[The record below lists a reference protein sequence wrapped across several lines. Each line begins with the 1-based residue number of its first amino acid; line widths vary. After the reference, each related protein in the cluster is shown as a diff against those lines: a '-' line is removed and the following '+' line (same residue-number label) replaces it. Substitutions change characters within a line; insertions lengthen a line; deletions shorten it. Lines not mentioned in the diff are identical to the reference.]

1 MKLTG
6 RQRMF
11 LNNFLD
17 LYWEA
22 QEPLHYTAVAKRL
35 GVGKIT
41 AYEMLRL
48 LEEKGL
54 VSSEYALPQGSRGPG
69 RSTILFRPTEK
80 AAALMADLA
89 GEQWDEMSWER
100 AKEQILQALR
110 DGKGTGYEDLL
121 EEILLRI
128 PERKSPMLYL
138 AEMITAVILGLYQ
151 IGGKTST
158 QSLFEKLR
166 ILGPAGELGLNAI
179 GGLILGLSL
188 VERANRRF
196 TSILL
201 SYTQKYQTYLEHL
214 SAEKR
219 RLLSDFAQEVVRILT
234 MCMG

>member
-11 LNNFLD
+11 LSNFLD

-22 QEPLHYTAVAKRL
+22 KEPLHYTAVAKRL

-54 VSSEYALPQGSRGPG
+54 VSSEYVLPRASRGPG
-69 RSTILFRPTEK
+69 RSTILFRPTER
-80 AAALMADLA
+80 AAAVMADLA
-89 GEQWDEMSWER
+89 GDQWDKVGWEQ

-110 DGKGTGYEDLL
+110 DGKGTDYEDLL
-121 EEILLRI
+121 EQILLRI

-138 AEMITAVILGLYQ
+138 AETITAVILGLYQ
-151 IGGKTST
+151 IEGKASAHG
-158 QSLFEKLR
+158 LFERLR
-166 ILGPAGELGLNAI
+166 SLGLAGELGLNAI

-188 VERANRRF
+188 VERANRRV
-196 TSILL
+196 TSMLL
-201 SYTQKYQTYLEHL
+201 SYTQKYQTYLAYL

-219 RLLSDFAQEVVRILT
+219 RLLSDFVREVMRIL
-234 MCMG
+234 GA

>member
-6 RQRMF
+6 RQKMF
-11 LNNFLD
+11 LSNFLD

-35 GVGKIT
+35 GVGRIT

-54 VSSEYALPQGSRGPG
+54 VSSEYVLPRESRGPG
-69 RSTILFRPTEK
+69 RSTILFRPTER
-80 AAALMADLA
+80 AAAVMADLA
-89 GEQWDEMSWER
+89 GDQWDKAGWEQI
-100 AKEQILQALR
+100 KEQILQALR
-110 DGKGTGYEDLL
+110 DGKGTDYEDLL
-121 EEILLRI
+121 QEILLRI

-138 AEMITAVILGLYQ
+138 AETITAVILGLYQ
-151 IGGKTST
+151 IEGKASA
-158 QSLFEKLR
+158 QGLFKKLGS
-166 ILGPAGELGLNAI
+166 LGPAGELGLNAI

-188 VERANRRF
+188 VERANRRL

-201 SYTQKYQTYLEHL
+201 SYTQKYQTYLAYL

-219 RLLSDFAQEVVRILT
+219 RLLSDFAQEVIRILGT
-234 MCMG
+234 